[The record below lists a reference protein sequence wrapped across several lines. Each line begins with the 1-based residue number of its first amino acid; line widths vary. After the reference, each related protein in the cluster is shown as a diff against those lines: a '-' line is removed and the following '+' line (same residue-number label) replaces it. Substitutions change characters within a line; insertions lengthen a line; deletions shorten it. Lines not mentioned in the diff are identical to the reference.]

1 MRRIVSLLSWAVACA
16 LPLTLFANAMS
27 TGAQSVEALHVRDGW
42 PHARARAGAEHELR
56 VAFLGGSITAADG
69 WRTLTMTRLRELL
82 PNTKLTEINAGLP
95 GTGSDL
101 GACRVGRDVLRH
113 RPDIVF
119 VEFAVNDALTS
130 PAQIERTIEG
140 IVRQVKVANPVTDL
154 CFVYTIS
161 TPGLADLLSGPG
173 AVPEGKLLNKQFS
186 SGRFPAAA
194 AAMERVAEH
203 YGIPS
208 LHFGVEI
215 ARRVASGELIFKGTA
230 ADGDRAFSL
239 DGVHPT
245 ATGHRIYFEQLAAAL
260 SAFLARPAIDRPWP
274 APIHA
279 DNWERAALHELDSSM
294 FRGEWIPVA
303 ADDANLRGVTK
314 ALLPPTW
321 RASTPGTAL
330 EFEFTGTHFG
340 ILGIAAPDSG
350 EFVITIDDQR
360 PERATFFDAYVT
372 PTFCRQT
379 KWFFPRE
386 LPPGHHRVRIELST
400 TPVDKAAIKARA
412 GKSLDPAYAFA
423 PQYLTLSGLLTV
435 DTAAR

>member
-1 MRRIVSLLSWAVACA
+1 MRRIVSLLSWAVVCA
-16 LPLTLFANAMS
+16 LPLTLLANGVS
-27 TGAQSVEALHVRDGW
+27 TGAQSLEALHVRDGW
-42 PHARARAGAEHELR
+42 PHARARAGAEHELHI
-56 VAFLGGSITAADG
+56 AFLGGSITAADG
-69 WRTLTMTRLRELL
+69 WRTLTMTRLRELH
-82 PNTKLTEINAGLP
+82 PDTKLTEINAGLP

-101 GACRVGRDVLRH
+101 GVCRVGRDVLRH

-119 VEFAVNDALTS
+119 VEFAVNDASTP

-140 IVRQVKVANPVTDL
+140 IVRQVKAANPAADL

-161 TPGLADLLSGPG
+161 TPGLADLLPG
-173 AVPEGKLLNKQFS
+173 TGSVPEGKLLNKQFS
-186 SGRFPAAA
+186 AGRVPAAA

-208 LHFGVEI
+208 LHFGVEV
-215 ARRVASGELIFKGTA
+215 ARRVAAGELVFKGSA
-230 ADGDRAFSL
+230 ADGDRTFSL

-260 SAFLARPAIDRPWP
+260 TDFLASRSPSRPLPSP
-274 APIHA
+274 LHA
-279 DNWERAALHELDSSM
+279 DNWERAALHELDSTT

-321 RASTPGTAL
+321 RASAPGTAL
-330 EFEFTGTHFG
+330 EFEFTGTRFG
-340 ILGIAAPDSG
+340 VLGIAAPDSG
-350 EFVITIDDQR
+350 EFVVTIDDLP

-379 KWFFPRE
+379 KWFFPHE
-386 LPPGHHRVRIELST
+386 LPPGHHRVRIELSAT
-400 TPVDKAAIKARA
+400 SLDKAAIKARA
-412 GKSLDPAYAFA
+412 GKSLEPADAFA
-423 PQYLTLSGLLTV
+423 PQRLTLSGLLTV

>member
-1 MRRIVSLLSWAVACA
+1 VISCRSLVRRCVALGLLFCASLSAPA
-16 LPLTLFANAMS
+16 LD
-27 TGAQSVEALHVRDGW
+27 ALHVRDGW
-42 PHARARAGAEHELR
+42 PHARERIAATGELR

-69 WRTLTMTRLRELL
+69 WRSLTVARLRELL
-82 PNTKLTEINAGLP
+82 PDAKVVEIVAGLP

-113 RPDIVF
+113 QPDVVF
-119 VEFAVNDALTS
+119 VEFAVNDASTP

-140 IVRQVKVANPVTDL
+140 IVRQVKAASPTADL

-161 TPGLADLLSGPG
+161 TPGLADLLSGSG
-173 AVPEGKLLNKQFS
+173 GVSEGKLLNKQFS
-186 SGRFPAAA
+186 PGRFPAAA
-194 AAMERVAEH
+194 TAMERVAQH

-208 LHFGVEI
+208 LHFGVEV

-230 ADGDRAFSL
+230 TDGDRAFSL

-260 SAFLARPAIDRPWP
+260 PTFLNSRAAARPLPP
-274 APIHA
+274 PLHA
-279 DNWERAALHELDSSM
+279 DNWERAALHELEPAR
-294 FRGEWIPVA
+294 FHGPWELVPI
-303 ADDANLRGVTK
+303 DDANLRGVTK

-321 RASTPGTAL
+321 RTSIPGAAL
-330 EFEFTGTHFG
+330 DFEFTGTRFG
-340 ILGIAAPDSG
+340 LLGIAAPDSG
-350 EFVITIDDQR
+350 EFIVTIDDLP

-386 LPPGHHRVRIELST
+386 LPPGRHRVRIELGA
-400 TPVDKAAIKARA
+400 TPLDKAAIKTRA
-412 GKSLDPAYAFA
+412 GKTLEPAAAFA
-423 PQYLTLSGLLTV
+423 PQRLTLSGLLTV
-435 DTAAR
+435 DTTAK